1 MATLILNAVGAAVG
15 GPIGAAIG
23 AVIGQAIDRR
33 IFAPKGREGPRLA
46 DLSLQSSTY
55 GARLPKLFG
64 RMRLAGTV
72 IWATDLKEKRSRQS
86 TGKGQPKATVYSYSA
101 SFAVALSSRNAQRI
115 GRIWADGKLLRGEA
129 GDFKSQTTFRFHNG
143 DENQPTDP
151 HIAAIEGSA
160 GTPAYRGLAYAV
172 FENMELADFGNRI
185 PSITFEVI
193 ADETPVSIGVI
204 AQTISPTEIAA
215 VCPTQVDGFAASGD
229 SVRGVLETLANAVP
243 IFVDDD
249 GQSITLRETPLPGS
263 AVAVDDLG
271 ASADGKSVPSKSMSR
286 LASAPVPSALAI
298 RHYDPARD
306 YQIGLQRVWRKRDGR
321 ADEVIELPASLSAS
335 AALLIAE
342 NRMAVAQTERSGA
355 EISLP
360 WRYLDLRPGQ
370 LVTLPGD
377 ARTFRLGAVSLQAM
391 VVNAGLTLHHRLDIA
406 ELASGSGR
414 SVSAPD
420 LIHGATRLLLIDL
433 PNLQTGVAT
442 APQLFAVAAGLL
454 PGWRRAQLLISV
466 DDGASW
472 NEVGETA
479 APAVLGKVATA
490 LPAGQPYI
498 VDHAAQ
504 LIVDLGHS
512 GMTLYATDID
522 GLISGRNLALVGQEL
537 IQFLDVE
544 MLSVT
549 TARLTGLVRGR
560 RGTEWAMSVHA
571 ANEDF
576 VLLDAETLAALA
588 VPVGAS
594 PIRVIAS
601 GLGDVAPAEAIA
613 LTPNASLIPL
623 SPVHLRATPLANG
636 DTDIRWTRRSR
647 DGWRWLDS
655 VDAPLAEESE
665 GYTVTLTPN
674 GGAARAIAA
683 ALPNYVYSA
692 TEKAADISGGA
703 DTVLVAVSQSGTF
716 GTSRPSS
723 ITLTLS

>member
-86 TGKGQPKATVYSYSA
+86 TGKGQPKAAVYSYSA
-101 SFAVALSSRNAQRI
+101 SFAVALSSRKAQRI

-129 GDFKSQTTFRFHNG
+129 GDFKSQTGFRFHSG
-143 DENQPTDP
+143 DENQPVDP
-151 HIAAIEGSA
+151 HIAATEGMG

-193 ADETPVSIGVI
+193 ADETPVSIGDI
-204 AQTISPTEIAA
+204 AQAISPIEIVA
-215 VCPTQVDGFAASGD
+215 VCPTALDGFAASGD

-249 GQSITLRETPLPGS
+249 GQSLTLREMPLLGS
-263 AVAVDDLG
+263 AIAADDLG
-271 ASADGKSVPSKSMSR
+271 TSADGKSVASKSMSR
-286 LASAPVPSALAI
+286 LASAPAPSALAI

-335 AALLIAE
+335 AALLLAE
-342 NRMAVAQTERSGA
+342 NRIAVAQTERSGA
-355 EISLP
+355 DITLP

-370 LVTLPGD
+370 LVALPGD

-391 VVNAGLTLHHRLDIA
+391 VVNAGLTLHHQPELA
-406 ELASGSGR
+406 ALASGSGR
-414 SVSAPD
+414 SVSAAD

-442 APQLFAVAAGLL
+442 APQLFAAAAGVL

-498 VDHAAQ
+498 TDHAAQ
-504 LIVDLGHS
+504 LTVDLGHS
-512 GMTLYATDID
+512 GMMLAATDID

-537 IQFLDVE
+537 IQFLNVD
-544 MLSVT
+544 MLSAT

-560 RGTEWAMSVHA
+560 RGTEWAMPVHG

-576 VLLDAETLAALA
+576 VLIDAETLAALA

-601 GLGDVAPAEAIA
+601 GLGDTVPVEAIA
-613 LTPNASLIPL
+613 LNPNASLIPL
-623 SPVHLRATPLANG
+623 SPVQLRAAPLANG
-636 DTDIRWTRRSR
+636 DTHVRWTRRSR
-647 DGWRWLDS
+647 DGWRWLDG
-655 VDAPLAEESE
+655 VDAPLAEETE
-665 GYTVTLTPN
+665 GYSLTLTPDV
-674 GGAARAIAA
+674 GAVRSIAVA
-683 ALPNYVYSA
+683 VPSYVYTA
-692 TEKAADISGGA
+692 AEKAADIAGGA
-703 DTVLVAVSQSGTF
+703 SALQVGVSQSGTF
-716 GTSRPSS
+716 STSRVSS
-723 ITLTLS
+723 ITITLS